1 MLESE
6 IAEIN
11 RRLNPY
17 YAINELTF
25 YNMFEDE
32 IYSISLLYEPALGK
46 KLYKS
51 LEDLNEFK
59 RENNLI

>member
-32 IYSISLLYEPALGK
+32 IDSIS
-46 KLYKS
+46 
-51 LEDLNEFK
+51 F
-59 RENNLI
+59 II

>member
-1 MLESE
+1 
-6 IAEIN
+6 
-11 RRLNPY
+11 
-17 YAINELTF
+17 
-25 YNMFEDE
+25 MFEDE

>member
-32 IYSISLLYEPALGK
+32 IDSISLLYEPALGK

-51 LEDLNEFK
+51 L
-59 RENNLI
+59 